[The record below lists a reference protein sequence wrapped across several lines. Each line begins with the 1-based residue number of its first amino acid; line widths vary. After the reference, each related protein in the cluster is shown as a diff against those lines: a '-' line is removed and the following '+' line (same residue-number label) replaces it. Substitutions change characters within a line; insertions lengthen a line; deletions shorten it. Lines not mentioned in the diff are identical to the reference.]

1 MLIQGSND
9 PIVVTFD
16 QSVANVPQLAA
27 SLWRRFNPASGPI
40 KVWTREDMTIN
51 DDTAILPMT
60 VEETAALS
68 PGDVTLE
75 VKGLTAGGST
85 IFWGSVVIPVLRR
98 NDRVIDLQEEV

>member
-1 MLIQGSND
+1 MIIQGSND

-16 QSVANVPQLAA
+16 QSVAGVPQLAA

-51 DDTAILPMT
+51 NDTAILPMT

-75 VKGLTAGGST
+75 VKGLDEYNNTV
-85 IFWGSVVIPVLRR
+85 FWQSVNVPVMAR
-98 NDRVIDLQEEV
+98 NDKIIDMVE